1 PLIFG
6 NWSDL
11 MIAHWGVLDVIV
23 DPYTKSTAGAVRIT
37 TLQDVD
43 IAVRHVESFA
53 AIKDIVAA

>member
-1 PLIFG
+1 
-6 NWSDL
+6 